1 MKPKR
6 TADIGIG
13 IRAAQ
18 ETRRLFVKK
27 KHAIIALGCGKNTI
41 IEWSHGVSPSAANL
55 QRLHELGADVI
66 WILTG
71 KREEA

>member
-1 MKPKR
+1 MRVKR
-6 TADIGIG
+6 PTDIGIG

-18 ETRRLFVKK
+18 EILRLYPKK
-27 KHAIIALGCGKNTI
+27 KHAMIALGCGNHTI
-41 IEWSHGVSPSAANL
+41 IEWRNGVAPSAANL

-71 KREEA
+71 KREGA

>member
-1 MKPKR
+1 MRVKR
-6 TADIGIG
+6 PVNIGIG

-27 KHAIIALGCGKNTI
+27 KHALIALGCGKHTI
-41 IEWSHGVSPSAANL
+41 NEWSHGVSPSAANL

-71 KREEA
+71 KREGA

>member
-1 MKPKR
+1 MKVKR
-6 TADIGIG
+6 PVDIGIG

-18 ETRRLFVKK
+18 EINRLYPKK
-27 KHAIIALGCGKNTI
+27 KHAIIALGCGKHVI
-41 IEWSHGVSPSAANL
+41 YEWQNGVSPSATNL

-71 KREEA
+71 KREGA